1 MTTVVSPSSNAHSA
15 RRDRILLMGTRTARG
30 FGAGALSIVI
40 ALDLARVGYPSF
52 TIGIILGLAL
62 GGAAAWAL
70 AVPRVELRWRRWSVF
85 GLSSVAL
92 AVGGGLLWVDI
103 ANPALLLAA
112 LLLGGIV
119 AGGADVSP
127 LGALEQ
133 AALAGTTSDRGR
145 TQTFAVYNL
154 LGYVG
159 VALGALAAGPL
170 YALSTPTV
178 AGFPSGA
185 HDATLLFYGLL
196 GLGLLPLYRSLSSD
210 VDRQGSGT
218 RPSPL
223 SPPSRPIVYSLSALF
238 SVDAFAGGLVV
249 NSLVVYYFSTQFH
262 PEVDLLGFVFFL
274 SNLAAGLSLVL
285 AAPLARRFGLVN
297 TMVFSHIP
305 SNVFLILVVF
315 APSFLIAS
323 VLWVARATLSQMD
336 VPTRQSYM
344 QAVVPAEDRAAAA
357 GYTTAARSCQAFG
370 APVTGS
376 IPRGRRTLGSRPVR
390 SGRLRENRLR
400 CGSILPFSAASS
412 ARGDRRELPKVP
424 PRPGRCG
431 DADERLL
438 FLGQSA
444 LPGTPRGRSSTSR
457 ARDRT
462 RRI

>member
-1 MTTVVSPSSNAHSA
+1 MTTRVATSSSA
-15 RRDRILLMGTRTARG
+15 SSAQRDRILLMGARSARG

-40 ALDLARVGYPSF
+40 ALDLTGVGYSSF
-52 TIGIILGLAL
+52 VIGLLLGLAL

-70 AVPRVELRWRRWSVF
+70 AVPRIELHWRRRSVF
-85 GLSSVAL
+85 LLSAAAL
-92 AVGGGLLWVDI
+92 AVGGILLWVDI

-133 AALAGTTSDRGR
+133 AALAGTTADRVR
-145 TQTFAVYNL
+145 TQNYAVYNL

-170 YALSTPTV
+170 YALGGPTV
-178 AGFPSGA
+178 AGFPPGP

-196 GLGLLPLYRSLSSD
+196 GLALVPLYRSLSSEID
-210 VDRQGSGT
+210 LPVNGK

-223 SPPSRPIVYSLSALF
+223 SPSSRPIVYSLSALF
-238 SVDAFAGGLVV
+238 SVDAFAGGLIV
-249 NSLVVYYFSTQFH
+249 NSLVVYYFSTEFR
-262 PEVDLLGFVFFL
+262 PGVDLLGFVFFL
-274 SNLAAGLSLVL
+274 SNLAAGVSLIL

-315 APSFLIAS
+315 APSFLFAS
-323 VLWVARATLSQMD
+323 FLWVARATLSQMD

-376 IPRGRRTLGSRPVR
+376 
-390 SGRLRENRLR
+390 
-400 CGSILPFSAASS
+400 
-412 ARGDRRELPKVP
+412 
-424 PRPGRCG
+424 
-431 DADERLL
+431 
-438 FLGQSA
+438 FLA
-444 LPGTPRGRSSTSR
+444 
-457 ARDRT
+457 
-462 RRI
+462 

>member
-1 MTTVVSPSSNAHSA
+1 MTADVLSGSVAPQV

-40 ALDLARVGYPSF
+40 ALDLARVGYSSF
-52 TIGIILGLAL
+52 AIGILLGLAL
-62 GGAAAWAL
+62 GGAAVWAI
-70 AVPRVELRWRRWSVF
+70 AVPRIELRWRRRSVF
-85 GLSSVAL
+85 VLSAAAL
-92 AVGGGLLWVDI
+92 AVGGMLLWVDV
-103 ANPALLLAA
+103 ANPGFLLGA

-133 AALAGTTSDRGR
+133 AALAGTTADRQR
-145 TQTFAVYNL
+145 TETYAVYNL

-170 YALSTPTV
+170 NAVSGPAF
-178 AGFPSGA
+178 AGFPSGP

-196 GLGLLPLYRSLSSD
+196 GLALVPAYQSLSRE
-210 VDRQGSGT
+210 VDRHAAGEK
-218 RPSPL
+218 PSPL
-223 SPPSRPIVYSLSALF
+223 SPPSRPVVYSLSALF
-238 SVDAFAGGLVV
+238 SVDAFAGGLIV
-249 NSLVVYYFSTQFH
+249 NSLVVYYFSTRFH
-262 PEVDLLGFVFFL
+262 PGIDALGLVFFL

-285 AAPLARRFGLVN
+285 AAPLARRFGLIN

-336 VPTRQSYM
+336 VPTRQSYT
-344 QAVVPAEDRAAAA
+344 QSVVPAEDRAAAA

-376 IPRGRRTLGSRPVR
+376 LIAAGGPWVTAPFALAGCVKIGYDVAIYSRFRRLH
-390 SGRLRENRLR
+390 
-400 CGSILPFSAASS
+400 
-412 ARGDRRELPKVP
+412 P
-424 PRPGRCG
+424 PEEQG
-431 DADERLL
+431 
-438 FLGQSA
+438 
-444 LPGTPRGRSSTSR
+444 
-457 ARDRT
+457 
-462 RRI
+462 

>member
-1 MTTVVSPSSNAHSA
+1 MTTEALPSSSA
-15 RRDRILLMGTRTARG
+15 SPWRRDRALLMGTRAARG

-40 ALDLARVGYPSF
+40 ALDLAHVGYSSF
-52 TIGIILGLAL
+52 AIGLILGLAL
-62 GGAAAWAL
+62 GGAAVWAI
-70 AVPRVELRWRRWSVF
+70 AVPRIELHWRRRSVLV
-85 GLSSVAL
+85 LSAVAL
-92 AVGGGLLWVDI
+92 ALGGGLLWVDV
-103 ANPALLLAA
+103 ANPAVLLAA

-133 AALAGTTSDRGR
+133 AALAGTTEDRAR
-145 TQTFAVYNL
+145 TQTYALYNL

-170 YALSTPTV
+170 NSLRGPTV
-178 AGFPSGA
+178 PGFSPGV

-196 GLGLLPLYRSLSSD
+196 GLALIPVYRSLSSE
-210 VDRQGSGT
+210 VDRQAAGE
-218 RPSPL
+218 RPAPL

-238 SVDAFAGGLVV
+238 SVDAFAGGLIV
-249 NSLVVYYFSTQFH
+249 NSLVVYYFSIQFR
-262 PEVDLLGFVFFL
+262 PGVDLLGLVFFL

-305 SNVFLILVVF
+305 SNVFLILVLF

-336 VPTRQSYM
+336 VPTRQSYT

-376 IPRGRRTLGSRPVR
+376 FLAAGGPWIAAPFALAGCVKIGYDVAIYGRFRRLPPPEERP
-390 SGRLRENRLR
+390 
-400 CGSILPFSAASS
+400 
-412 ARGDRRELPKVP
+412 
-424 PRPGRCG
+424 
-431 DADERLL
+431 
-438 FLGQSA
+438 
-444 LPGTPRGRSSTSR
+444 
-457 ARDRT
+457 
-462 RRI
+462 

>member
-1 MTTVVSPSSNAHSA
+1 MTTNLSPDPDGSRV

-40 ALDLARVGYPSF
+40 ALDLAGAGYSSF
-52 TIGIILGLAL
+52 AIGILLGLAL
-62 GGAAAWAL
+62 GGAAAWSI
-70 AVPRVELRWRRWSVF
+70 AVPRIELHWPRRSVF
-85 GLSSVAL
+85 ALSAAAL
-92 AVGGGLLWVDI
+92 ALGGFLLWVDL
-103 ANPALLLAA
+103 ANPTFLLAA

-133 AALAGTTSDRGR
+133 AALAGTTADRVR
-145 TQTFAVYNL
+145 TQTYAVYNL

-170 YALSTPTV
+170 YALSAPKIS
-178 AGFPSGA
+178 GFPSGP

-196 GLGLLPLYRSLSSD
+196 GLALVPLYRSLSSN
-210 VDRQGSGT
+210 VDRQAGGE

-223 SPPSRPIVYSLSALF
+223 SPPSRPLVYSLSALF
-238 SVDAFAGGLVV
+238 SVDAFAGGLIV

-262 PEVDLLGFVFFL
+262 PGVDVLGFVFFL

-323 VLWVARATLSQMD
+323 ALWVARATLSQMD

-344 QAVVPAEDRAAAA
+344 QAIVPAEDRAAAA
-357 GYTTAARSCQAFG
+357 GYTTAARSFQAFG

-376 IPRGRRTLGSRPVR
+376 FLAAGGPWVAAPFALAGSVKIGYDVAVYSRFR
-390 SGRLRENRLR
+390 RLRPPEEIAGRDE
-400 CGSILPFSAASS
+400 A
-412 ARGDRRELPKVP
+412 KVP
-424 PRPGRCG
+424 PGAVNRP
-431 DADERLL
+431 
-438 FLGQSA
+438 
-444 LPGTPRGRSSTSR
+444 
-457 ARDRT
+457 
-462 RRI
+462 

>member
-1 MTTVVSPSSNAHSA
+1 MDRSSDSTASLV
-15 RRDRILLMGTRTARG
+15 RRDRLLLMVTRTARG

-40 ALDLARVGYPSF
+40 ALDLAGVGYSSLA
-52 TIGIILGLAL
+52 IGIILGLAL
-62 GGAAAWAL
+62 GGAAAWAI
-70 AVPRVELRWRRWSVF
+70 AVPRIELRWRRRSVLV
-85 GLSSVAL
+85 LSAGAL
-92 AVGGGLLWVDI
+92 AIGGGLLWVDI
-103 ANPALLLAA
+103 ANPILLVAA

-133 AALAGTTSDRGR
+133 AALAGTTADRVR
-145 TQTFAVYNL
+145 TQTYAVYNL

-170 YALSTPTV
+170 YGLSGPTL
-178 AGFPSGA
+178 AGLPPGP

-196 GLGLLPLYRSLSSD
+196 GLALVPLYRSLSGD
-210 VDRQGSGT
+210 IDRQAGGE

-238 SVDAFAGGLVV
+238 SVDAFAGGLIV

-262 PEVDLLGFVFFL
+262 PGVDVLGFVFFL

-305 SNVFLILVVF
+305 SNIFLILVVF
-315 APSFLIAS
+315 APTFLIAS
-323 VLWVARATLSQMD
+323 FLWVARATLSQMD

-344 QAVVPAEDRAAAA
+344 QAVVPAGDRAAAA

-376 IPRGRRTLGSRPVR
+376 FLAAGGPWVAAPFALAGCVKISYDVAVYSRFR
-390 SGRLRENRLR
+390 RLRPPEEVA
-400 CGSILPFSAASS
+400 GSAEAPSLA
-412 ARGDRRELPKVP
+412 
-424 PRPGRCG
+424 GR
-431 DADERLL
+431 
-438 FLGQSA
+438 
-444 LPGTPRGRSSTSR
+444 
-457 ARDRT
+457 
-462 RRI
+462 

>member
-1 MTTVVSPSSNAHSA
+1 MTTGDSPDPSTPWV
-15 RRDRILLMGTRTARG
+15 RRDRLLLMGTRTARG

-40 ALDLARVGYPSF
+40 ALDLAGVGYSSF
-52 TIGIILGLAL
+52 AIGIVLGLAL
-62 GGAAAWAL
+62 GGAAAWAV
-70 AVPRVELRWRRWSVF
+70 AVPRIELRWRRRSVF
-85 GLSSVAL
+85 VLSAIAL
-92 AVGGGLLWVDI
+92 GCGGGLLWLDI
-103 ANPALLLAA
+103 ANPAILLAA

-133 AALAGTTSDRGR
+133 AALAGTTTDRLR
-145 TQTFAVYNL
+145 TQTYAVYNL

-170 YALSTPTV
+170 YGLGSPAWAGSPT
-178 AGFPSGA
+178 GP
-185 HDATLLFYGLL
+185 HDATLLLYGLL
-196 GLGLLPLYRSLSSD
+196 GLALVPLYRSLSAD
-210 VDRQGSGT
+210 VDRRAGGE

-223 SPPSRPIVYSLSALF
+223 SPASRSTVYSLSALF
-238 SVDAFAGGLVV
+238 SVDAFAGGLIV
-249 NSLVVYYFSTQFH
+249 NSLVVYYFSVLFH
-262 PEVDLLGFVFFL
+262 PGVDVLGFVFFL

-305 SNVFLILVVF
+305 SNVFLILVVV

-357 GYTTAARSCQAFG
+357 GYTTAARSSQAFG

-376 IPRGRRTLGSRPVR
+376 FLAVGGPWIAAPFALAGCVKIGYDIAVYSRFRRLRPPEELTGPAVASVR
-390 SGRLRENRLR
+390 SQG
-400 CGSILPFSAASS
+400 P
-412 ARGDRRELPKVP
+412 DRP
-424 PRPGRCG
+424 
-431 DADERLL
+431 
-438 FLGQSA
+438 
-444 LPGTPRGRSSTSR
+444 
-457 ARDRT
+457 
-462 RRI
+462 

>member
-1 MTTVVSPSSNAHSA
+1 MASASGGPETHTT
-15 RRDRILLMGTRTARG
+15 RRDQRLLMGTRTARG

-40 ALDLARVGYPSF
+40 ALYLTGAGYSSFFVG
-52 TIGIILGLAL
+52 ILLGLAL
-62 GGAAAWAL
+62 GGAAAWAI
-70 AVPRVELRWRRWSVF
+70 AVPRIELRWRRRSVF
-85 GLSSVAL
+85 VLSAVVL
-92 AVGGGLLWVDI
+92 AIGGGLLWVDL
-103 ANPALLLAA
+103 ANPAVLVAA

-133 AALAGTTSDRGR
+133 AALSGTTHDQVR
-145 TQTFAVYNL
+145 TQTYAIYNL

-170 YALSTPTV
+170 YALGGPTL
-178 AGFPSGA
+178 AGFPAGP
-185 HDATLLFYGLL
+185 HDVTLLFYGLL
-196 GLGLLPLYRSLSSD
+196 GLALVPAYWSLSSD
-210 VDRQGSGT
+210 VDRQAGGE

-238 SVDAFAGGLVV
+238 SVDAFAGGLIV
-249 NSLVVYYFSTQFH
+249 NSLVVYHFSVQFH
-262 PEVDLLGFVFFL
+262 PAVDFLGFVFFL

-336 VPTRQSYM
+336 VPTRQSYV

-376 IPRGRRTLGSRPVR
+376 FLAAGGPWVAAPFALAGCVKIGYDVAVYSRFR
-390 SGRLRENRLR
+390 RLRPPEEVVGGAEAAAPLTTANR
-400 CGSILPFSAASS
+400 P
-412 ARGDRRELPKVP
+412 
-424 PRPGRCG
+424 
-431 DADERLL
+431 
-438 FLGQSA
+438 
-444 LPGTPRGRSSTSR
+444 
-457 ARDRT
+457 
-462 RRI
+462 

>member
-1 MTTVVSPSSNAHSA
+1 MTTRVATSSSA
-15 RRDRILLMGTRTARG
+15 SSAQRDRILLMGARSARG

-40 ALDLARVGYPSF
+40 ALDLTGVGYSSF
-52 TIGIILGLAL
+52 VIGLLLGLAL

-70 AVPRVELRWRRWSVF
+70 AVPRIELHWRRRSVF
-85 GLSSVAL
+85 LLSAAAL
-92 AVGGGLLWVDI
+92 AVGGILLWVDI

-133 AALAGTTSDRGR
+133 AALAGTTADRVR
-145 TQTFAVYNL
+145 TQNYAVYNL

-170 YALSTPTV
+170 YALGGPTV
-178 AGFPSGA
+178 AGFPPGP

-196 GLGLLPLYRSLSSD
+196 GLALVPLYRSLSSEID
-210 VDRQGSGT
+210 LPVNGK

-223 SPPSRPIVYSLSALF
+223 SPSSRPIVYSLSALF
-238 SVDAFAGGLVV
+238 SVDAFAGGLIV
-249 NSLVVYYFSTQFH
+249 NSLVVYYFSTEFR
-262 PEVDLLGFVFFL
+262 PGVDLLGFVFFL
-274 SNLAAGLSLVL
+274 SNLAAGVSLIL

-315 APSFLIAS
+315 APSFLFAS
-323 VLWVARATLSQMD
+323 FLWVARATLSQMD

-376 IPRGRRTLGSRPVR
+376 FLAAGGPWVAAPFALAGCVKIGYDVAVYSRFR
-390 SGRLRENRLR
+390 RLRPPEEIA
-400 CGSILPFSAASS
+400 G
-412 ARGDRRELPKVP
+412 RGEAPIS
-424 PRPGRCG
+424 PR
-431 DADERLL
+431 
-438 FLGQSA
+438 A
-444 LPGTPRGRSSTSR
+444 L
-457 ARDRT
+457 DRT
-462 RRI
+462 

>member
-1 MTTVVSPSSNAHSA
+1 MTTDGPPRSTLSLG
-15 RRDRILLMGTRTARG
+15 RRDRILLLGTRTARG

-40 ALDLARVGYPSF
+40 ALDLAAVGYSSF
-52 TIGIILGLAL
+52 AIGILLGLAL
-62 GGAAAWAL
+62 GGAAAWAIT
-70 AVPRVELRWRRWSVF
+70 VPRIELRWHRRSVF
-85 GLSSVAL
+85 ALAAAAL
-92 AVGGGLLWVDI
+92 AVGGVLLWVDV
-103 ANPALLLAA
+103 ANPALLLIA

-133 AALAGTTSDRGR
+133 AALAGTTSDRAR
-145 TQTFAVYNL
+145 TQTYAVYNL

-170 YALSTPTV
+170 NALSGPSF
-178 AGFPSGA
+178 AGFPAGP

-196 GLGLLPLYRSLSSD
+196 GFALVPAYRSLSSD
-210 VDRQGSGT
+210 VDRRATGE
-218 RPSPL
+218 RPSTL
-223 SPPSRPIVYSLSALF
+223 SPPSRPVVYSLSALF

-249 NSLVVYYFSTQFH
+249 NSLVVYYFSTRFH
-262 PEVDLLGFVFFL
+262 PGVDTLGFVFFL

-315 APSFLIAS
+315 APSLWSAS

-336 VPTRQSYM
+336 VPTRQSYT

-357 GYTTAARSCQAFG
+357 GYTTAARSVQAFG

-376 IPRGRRTLGSRPVR
+376 FLAAGGPWVAAPFTLAGCVKIGYDLAVYSRFRRIRPP
-390 SGRLRENRLR
+390 EE
-400 CGSILPFSAASS
+400 IA
-412 ARGDRRELPKVP
+412 DRAEAPVP
-424 PRPGRCG
+424 PR
-431 DADERLL
+431 A
-438 FLGQSA
+438 
-444 LPGTPRGRSSTSR
+444 T
-457 ARDRT
+457 DRP
-462 RRI
+462 